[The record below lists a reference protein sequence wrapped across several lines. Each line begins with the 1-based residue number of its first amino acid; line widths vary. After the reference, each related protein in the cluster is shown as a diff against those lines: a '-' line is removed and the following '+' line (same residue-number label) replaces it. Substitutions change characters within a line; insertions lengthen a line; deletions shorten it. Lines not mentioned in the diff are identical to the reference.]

1 MSRTHVVCLSFSPI
15 RRDGRVLRQ
24 AAALAADHRVTVVGF
39 GDAGD
44 AGMDL
49 GGGARFAP
57 LPIPANGP
65 APHRGGTLRLLV
77 LGRVWPSRA
86 YPTWYWRHPHF
97 EAAVPA
103 VTGLR
108 PDLIVANDWTALPVA
123 FRAAEA
129 TGARVVA
136 DLHEFAPRQNEQHRF
151 WRWFVGPA
159 IRWLLER
166 DLPRT
171 AAVITVGEALAKAYA
186 AEFGVRPS
194 VVHNA
199 PEAVPL
205 PEPHA
210 TAADRVR
217 VVCHGVAAPERAIER
232 LIEVVA
238 LAEPRFVLDLMLVP
252 TDRAYMT
259 HLEALAARL
268 APDRIRFVPAVAPA
282 QIVAALAL
290 YDVGLYV
297 LPPSNFN
304 TMYALPNKLFEFI
317 AAGLAVCIGP
327 SPAMAE
333 IVERTRCGVVAD
345 AFTPERVVDSLN
357 AMSAADIDR
366 YKANARLAARS
377 LNAAHE
383 AATMRS
389 VVATALATPVDAGG
403 DRVGAAP
410 GLGRR

>member
-1 MSRTHVVCLSFSPI
+1 MSRANVVCLSFSPI

-24 AAALAADHRVTVVGF
+24 AAALAVDHDVTVVGY
-39 GDAGD
+39 GDESDAG
-44 AGMDL
+44 ADL
-49 GGGARFAP
+49 GGGARFSP
-57 LPIPANGP
+57 LPIPKNGP

-77 LGRVWPSRA
+77 FGRVWPSRA
-86 YPTWYWRHPHF
+86 YPAWYWRHPHF
-97 EAAVPA
+97 EAAVPV

-129 TGARVVA
+129 SGSRVIA
-136 DLHEFAPRQNEQHRF
+136 DLHEFGPRQNEQHRF

-171 AAVITVGEALAKAYA
+171 AAVITVGDALAKAYA
-186 AEFGVRPS
+186 AEFGVHPS

-205 PEPHA
+205 PPPHA
-210 TAADRVR
+210 TATDRVR
-217 VVCHGVAAPERAIER
+217 VVCHGVAAPERAIEG

-238 LAEPRFVLDLMLVP
+238 LAEPRFILDLMLVP
-252 TDRAYMT
+252 TDRSYMA

-268 APDRIRFVPAVAPA
+268 APDRIRFVPPVTPA
-282 QIVAALAL
+282 QIVTALAS
-290 YDVGLYV
+290 YDIGLYV

-304 TMYALPNKLFEFI
+304 TMHALPNKLFEFI

-333 IVERTRCGVVAD
+333 IVERTRCGIVAD
-345 AFTPERVVDSLN
+345 AFTPERVVVSLN
-357 AMSAADIDR
+357 AQSAADIDR
-366 YKANARLAARS
+366 YKANARIAARS

-383 AATMRS
+383 AATLRS
-389 VVATALATPVDAGG
+389 VVAAALATPVDAAD
-403 DRVGAAP
+403 DRFDVTP
-410 GLGRR
+410 GMGRR